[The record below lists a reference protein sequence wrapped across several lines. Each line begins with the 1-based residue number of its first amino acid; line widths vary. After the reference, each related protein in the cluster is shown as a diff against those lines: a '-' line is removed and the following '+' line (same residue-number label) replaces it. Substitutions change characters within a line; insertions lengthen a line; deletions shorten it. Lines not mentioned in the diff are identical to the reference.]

1 MKNKVKN
8 KVKNKIRGKRRIL
21 VLATMLLIM
30 GSSVTVFAAEKFGNY
45 YGCDAKGY
53 VHSMIVESGWG
64 KHAGNV
70 GIYLCGNEWELLGY
84 YNYGVQF
91 GTDVE
96 DGRVCGYKGEEFR
109 KVQRRKTDKFTYVN
123 CWLQTDDGY
132 IDAPEGH

>member
-53 VHSMIVESGWG
+53 VHSMIVESGFG
-64 KHAGNV
+64 MHAGDV
-70 GIYLCGNEWELLGY
+70 GVYLCGNEWDLLGKY
-84 YNYGVQF
+84 PCGTQF
-91 GTDVE
+91 GGTGVWDEVW
-96 DGRVCGYKGEEFR
+96 GYEGEEHR
-109 KVQRRKTDKFTYVN
+109 KILKKEKGYFTYVN

-132 IDAPEGH
+132 IDAPEGY